1 MRRATRTTTVLLYL
15 VGSTDF
21 HVRPDHPA
29 SYSNHSD
36 HHNQHNYADD
46 HHIQHAQSFQWLSS
60 QPKPGDFLVLNFQV
74 VNSSSKFFLILLF
87 PVVTDLLMNEALS
100 DEVVRPNM
108 GKVIMFDHNLP
119 PNFHFL
125 FSTSFHPS
133 IFPIS
138 WNSPSAQMTIF
149 ARLSRWIQP
158 LWTSRVNLTIMHEYD
173 QRPMRPKWICARV
186 SYQTKCRNVWLR
198 CIASSGH
205 HRHHHQAWFKYLN
218 KASTSVFNILCVEKY
233 WPIIVK
239 GVEMFPNGLTWL
251 PSTTWSPQ
259 SPSTPPLSPAV
270 ITADHHWRPE

>member
-1 MRRATRTTTVLLYL
+1 M
-15 VGSTDF
+15 
-21 HVRPDHPA
+21 P
-29 SYSNHSD
+29 
-36 HHNQHNYADD
+36 
-46 HHIQHAQSFQWLSS
+46 
-60 QPKPGDFLVLNFQV
+60 NFQV
-74 VNSSSKFFLILLF
+74 VNSSSKFFLIPLF
-87 PVVTDLLMNEALS
+87 QVVTDLLMNEALS

-108 GKVIMFDHNLP
+108 GKVIMFDHNFLP
-119 PNFHFL
+119 YFHFL

-218 KASTSVFNILCVEKY
+218 KASTSVFNIPRVEKY

-251 PSTTWSPQ
+251 PTTWSSQ
-259 SPSTPPLSPAV
+259 SPSTLALSPAV
-270 ITADHHWRPE
+270 ITADHHHCALNNLTIAVVMMMSLSRMFALQLQKSSFWFFLGDQGDLKNVQ

>member
-1 MRRATRTTTVLLYL
+1 MRWWGPTWGRWLCL
-15 VGSTDF
+15 VT
-21 HVRPDHPA
+21 
-29 SYSNHSD
+29 
-36 HHNQHNYADD
+36 
-46 HHIQHAQSFQWLSS
+46 I
-60 QPKPGDFLVLNFQV
+60 
-74 VNSSSKFFLILLF
+74 FFCIF
-87 PVVTDLLMNEALS
+87 
-100 DEVVRPNM
+100 
-108 GKVIMFDHNLP
+108 I
-119 PNFHFL
+119 FL

-158 LWTSRVNLTIMHEYD
+158 LWASRVNLTIMHEYD
-173 QRPMRPKWICARV
+173 QRPMRPELICAQV

-218 KASTSVFNILCVEKY
+218 KASTSVFNIPRVEKY

-251 PSTTWSPQ
+251 PTTWSSQ
-259 SPSTPPLSPAV
+259 SPSTLALSPAV
-270 ITADHHWRPE
+270 ITADHHHCALNNLTIAVVMMMSLSRRAVQHHINVCIPT